1 MPIGLFCE
9 CKKTK
14 NLQHKNKNK
23 SKVFYAPIP
32 SSNIQ
37 GILIK
42 YFVLDKQKNS
52 ILPEYN
58 NSGALFDL
66 PFDYFIPSHFY
77 PFYLHNKKPRS
88 VIKNHLQHIFCCI
101 FFRLEIVQ
109 NDCIDKRSFKEEEIC
124 KCLQR
129 CGLTRS

>member
-9 CKKTK
+9 RKKTKK

-23 SKVFYAPIP
+23 SKQFYAPIP
-32 SSNIQ
+32 SSKIQ

-58 NSGALFDL
+58 NSGGFV
-66 PFDYFIPSHFY
+66 
-77 PFYLHNKKPRS
+77 RS
-88 VIKNHLQHIFCCI
+88 TV
-101 FFRLEIVQ
+101 
-109 NDCIDKRSFKEEEIC
+109 
-124 KCLQR
+124 
-129 CGLTRS
+129 